1 MKEISLKSFPLSLS
15 DIYGGVK
22 RNPYELWASS
32 LAFCPLKEFLSYKY
46 QPNTLFVQDSLLAG
60 KFIHLLVQKEFEN
73 KGYKLECRVTYPLFG
88 KWVLVGRIDAMNPKE
103 KEVVEIKTVSTF
115 NGLKK
120 HWIDQTILYMHMSN
134 IHSGKIV
141 VIERLTGKITEY
153 KVEYDED
160 RAKKLIELAKIVA
173 KALVKGDA
181 TSVPTFE
188 DERCRY
194 CEFSFVC
201 NLRRKQE
208 NANIH
213 RTSTVREG

>member
-1 MKEISLKSFPLSLS
+1 MKEIILKSFPLSLS
-15 DIYGGVK
+15 DIYRGVK

-32 LAFCPLKEFLSYKY
+32 LVFCPLKEFLSYKY

-60 KFIHLLVQKEFEN
+60 KFIHLLLQKEFEN
-73 KGYKLECRVTYPLFG
+73 KGYKLEFRVVYPLFG
-88 KWVLVGRIDAMNPKE
+88 KWVLVGRIDAINS

-120 HWIDQTILYMHMSN
+120 QWIDQTILYMHMSN

-141 VIERLTGKITEY
+141 VIERATGKITEH
-153 KVEYDED
+153 KVEYDEN
-160 RAKKLIELAKIVA
+160 RAKRLIELAKIVA
-173 KALVKGDA
+173 KALVKGDI
-181 TSVPTFE
+181 TSVPSVD
-188 DERCRY
+188 DERCKY

-201 NLRRKQE
+201 NLRRKE

-213 RTSTVREG
+213 RTSSFR